1 MKTKNL
7 LSETFTEPLVRATK
21 ATIDIHAGDGNL
33 IIDGSAWDAF
43 ASGELQYLEKQA
55 RPTRKMAVNNGHAS
69 FVLRGGA
76 SKQPWFHM
84 PWSAC
89 NGATEWQVHLNPGV
103 SADLTAESDGG
114 NIRLDLGGMAISRVS
129 AGTCG
134 GNITVALP
142 APAGA
147 MSLVAK
153 TGAGNVSVDLPA
165 GVPARIHAT
174 TGLGKAIID
183 SSFTQIDKF
192 VYQTP
197 DFAQAADKVE
207 IKISS
212 GAGNVVVNVV

>member
-7 LSETFTEPLVRATK
+7 LSETFSEPLNQATNAK
-21 ATIDIHAGDGNL
+21 IDIHAGDGNL
-33 IIDGSAWDAF
+33 TIDGSAGNAF
-43 ASGELQYLEKQA
+43 ASGELQYLEKQGQ
-55 RPTRKMAVNNGHAS
+55 PTRKMAVNNDQAS

-76 SKQPWFHM
+76 SRQPWFRM

-103 SADLTAESDGG
+103 AADLTAQSDGG
-114 NIRLDLGGMAISRVS
+114 NIQLDLGGMAIRRVT
-129 AGTCG
+129 AGTGG
-134 GNITVALP
+134 GNINVALP
-142 APAGA
+142 EPVGE

-153 TGAGNVSVDLPA
+153 TGAGNVIVDLPGDVA
-165 GVPARIHAT
+165 ARIHAT

-183 SSFTQIDKF
+183 PRFTQIDKF

-197 DFAQAADKVE
+197 NYEQATSKLE

-212 GAGNVVVNVV
+212 GAGNVVVNGI